1 MKTNDADLLRWL
13 HRRSADLGSA
23 TLAQLITLLELT
35 GAASVSAISRGV
47 SGGVNYRQKL
57 ARLEEALGVGKLTRR
72 VGVCSQPTETGKR
85 VAAEFRIFLQE
96 LRALDG
102 AKAPVP
108 TWIVGAGDAWLIG
121 AIVPALTEM
130 SQKFPEWRW
139 EVKNLRS
146 MEIITGLRD
155 GRIQFGFVR
164 KGDAL
169 PEGFVTGS
177 DVTIDS
183 YRVVVGDAENAPK
196 TAKELIR
203 WAIEKKRPLVQQ
215 GTTWATLSE
224 RADKTLKLSIQ
235 LSRLT
240 PQVVCESYPE
250 ALAAAESG
258 ASWCIVPSVLGRTLA
273 GGARSAIFEAGNSP
287 EVMRLVKYD
296 RAVRKHA
303 GSDKAW
309 DELRRT
315 LRGVVFL
322 A

>member
-1 MKTNDADLLRWL
+1 MKADDAELLRWI

-23 TLAQLITLLELT
+23 TLGQLITLLELT
-35 GAASVSAISRGV
+35 GSASVSAMSDGV

-72 VGVCSQPTETGKR
+72 VGVSSQPTETGKR

-96 LRALDG
+96 LRALEG
-102 AKAPVP
+102 AEAPVP
-108 TWIVGAGDAWLIG
+108 TWIVGAGDAWLMG

-146 MEIITGLRD
+146 KDIITGLRE
-155 GRIQFGFVR
+155 GRIHFGFIR

-177 DVTIDS
+177 SVPIDS
-183 YRVVVGDAENAPK
+183 YRVVVGDAKDAPK
-196 TAKELIR
+196 TAKELIC
-203 WAIEKKRPLVQQ
+203 WAIEEKRPFVQQ
-215 GTTWATLSE
+215 GTTWEKLGG
-224 RADKTLKLSIQ
+224 RADRTLKLGGQ
-235 LSRLT
+235 LSRLA
-240 PQVVCESYPE
+240 PQVVCESHPE

-273 GGARSAIFEAGNSP
+273 GGARSAVFGAGSSP

-303 GSDKAW
+303 GSDRAW
-309 DELRRT
+309 EELRRT
-315 LRGVVFL
+315 LRGVMFL
-322 A
+322 V